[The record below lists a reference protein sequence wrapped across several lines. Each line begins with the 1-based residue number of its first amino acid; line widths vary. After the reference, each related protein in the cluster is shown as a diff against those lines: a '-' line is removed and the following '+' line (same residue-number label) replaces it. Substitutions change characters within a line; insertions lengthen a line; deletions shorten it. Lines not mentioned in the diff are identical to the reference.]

1 VSPLSGS
8 VAKARAKAI
17 APAQILCL
25 QNPIGL
31 MTSVACPFAVVGV
44 SFDPSLGFQ
53 LSYQNLPKSIIS
65 VAFHKYGKTVIDRS
79 GGKCERGERY

>member
-1 VSPLSGS
+1 
-8 VAKARAKAI
+8 
-17 APAQILCL
+17 
-25 QNPIGL
+25 

-79 GGKCERGERY
+79 GENASAVKDTKPMVSFYFVLSFPHREKSD